1 MTGFNI
7 FKKIWLYRA
16 KKQIIKKYNQ
26 RECDNTMIMFNK
38 VYSNCQ
44 YDMFMIHTS
53 LVQILRD
60 IDFDGIESDLYEYI
74 YRLQQLYENLNV
86 VKRKFVNLFKQYSH
100 CVRMYHWMYTHGHH
114 KKYANVF
121 DDGQTFKMCYK
132 SKIEKYVMEFK
143 PFDIS
148 LELKKYK
155 INKRKKELEND
166 FDC

>member
-1 MTGFNI
+1 MNI
-7 FKKIWLYRA
+7 IKKIWLYKA
-16 KKQIIKKYNQ
+16 KKKIIEKYNQ
-26 RECDNTMIMFNK
+26 RECDNTMSMFNK

-44 YDMFMIHTS
+44 YDMFMIHTQLTRVLIEMEKDESANRFYIEDS
-53 LVQILRD
+53 L
-60 IDFDGIESDLYEYI
+60 EKMNY
-74 YRLQQLYENLNV
+74 NL
-86 VKRKFVNLFKQYSH
+86 VKVKETFVDLFKQYRH

-121 DDGQTFKMCYK
+121 DDGQTFKMCYE
-132 SKIEKYVMEFK
+132 SKIEKYVMEFE

>member
-1 MTGFNI
+1 MNI
-7 FKKIWLYRA
+7 IKKIWLYKA
-16 KKQIIKKYNQ
+16 KKKIIEKYNQ
-26 RECDNTMIMFNK
+26 RECVNTMSMFNK

-44 YDMFMIHTS
+44 YDMFMIHTQLTRVLIEMEKDESANRFYIEDS
-53 LVQILRD
+53 LEKMD
-60 IDFDGIESDLYEYI
+60 Y
-74 YRLQQLYENLNV
+74 NL
-86 VKRKFVNLFKQYSH
+86 VKVKETFVDLFKQYRH

-121 DDGQTFKMCYK
+121 GDGQTFKMCYE
-132 SKIEKYVMEFK
+132 SKIEKYVMEFE